1 MSRLKGIEGIGEDN
15 SRLLKRAGIH
25 SVQAL
30 LDRGATLQG
39 RRDLSENTGISESQL
54 LRWLNNADLF
64 RIRGIGE
71 EYSELLELAGVD
83 RISELVLQ
91 QPAELHRSLIIANDK
106 RQLVKQLP
114 SLNQV
119 KSWIE
124 QAKQLPR
131 IIQH

>member
-1 MSRLKGIEGIGEDN
+1 MTRLKGIDGIGEDN
-15 SRLLKRAGIH
+15 SRLLKQVGIH

-30 LDRGATLQG
+30 LDRGASIQG
-39 RRDLSENTGISESQL
+39 RRDLAKNTGISESQL

-71 EYSELLELAGVD
+71 EYAELLELAGIDTV
-83 RISELVLQ
+83 SELTQ
-91 QPAELHRSLIIANDK
+91 RQPVELHRGLIGANDK

-119 KSWIE
+119 KNWIE
-124 QAKQLPR
+124 QAKQLPPV
-131 IIQH
+131 IQH